1 MRRTNALRAPLVALA
16 LVLVA
21 SSCSGRDDDSS
32 KSGPKVTTPGDKGTT
47 DTAAG
52 GIDTSDCPDTETAG
66 INGDTITLASSFP
79 QTGLTAAFAQISK
92 GYNAYFDK
100 VNAAGGVEV
109 AGKKYKIKVVDKNDE
124 YNAAKTAQNIK
135 QLVGDKGDKAFAV
148 FNVVGTANNIA
159 IREVLGEQCVP
170 NVFAATGSPTWGNP
184 DYPWMIG
191 STLAPY
197 SLEATAYA
205 EYLKKEKPDAT
216 VAMLVQ
222 DDDFGDAYEQ
232 SFKMAI
238 EGTDIKVVAV
248 SKYQTGAG
256 DVTSQVTTLAATKA
270 DVFFNGGTLLACPDG
285 LTKAK
290 AAGWNPIL
298 FVSGTCISKTLMGI
312 AGPAADNV
320 VAATNTIDPL
330 NPAYADT
337 EALKEYLATLKEFGA
352 SDVDPENGIVAY
364 GYTQAAIFVEAMKIT
379 PELTRSA
386 FMNVIHNLDMPTT
399 GMMVDGA
406 VVKTG
411 PDDQFMA
418 ESLQL
423 VKYDAAAK
431 HFNNIGDLIDFEG
444 KTAEH
449 TPKDLIEN

>member
-1 MRRTNALRAPLVALA
+1 MRRTNALRAPLIALA

-21 SSCSGRDDDSS
+21 SSCSGRDDDAKKDDSN
-32 KSGPKVTTPGDKGTT
+32 VTVAGGDGTT
-47 DTAAG
+47 DTPAG

-66 INGDTITLASSFP
+66 ISGDTITLASSFP

-92 GYNAYFDK
+92 GYNAYFEK
-100 VNAAGGVEV
+100 VNADGGVEV

-135 QLVGDKGDKAFAV
+135 ELVGGNGDKAFAV

-170 NVFAATGSPTWGNP
+170 NVFAATGSPSWGNP

-205 EYLKKEKPDAT
+205 QYLIKEKPDAT

-222 DDDFGDAYEQ
+222 DDDFGQAYEE
-232 SFKMAI
+232 SFKKAI

-248 SKYQTGAG
+248 SKYQTGVG
-256 DVTSQVTTLAATKA
+256 DVTSQITTLAATKA

-290 AAGWNPIL
+290 AAGWNPIT
-298 FVSGTCISKTLMGI
+298 FVSGTCISKTLTGI
-312 AGPAADNV
+312 AGPAADKIF
-320 VAATNTIDPL
+320 AATNTIDPL

-337 EALKEYLATLKEFGA
+337 DALKEYLATLEKFADKE
-352 SDVDPENGIVAY
+352 VDPENGIVAY
-364 GYTQAAIFVEAMKIT
+364 GYTQAAILVEALKTMPK
-379 PELTRSA
+379 LDRST
-386 FMNVIHNLDMPTT
+386 FMNTIHNLDLGTV

-411 PDDQFMA
+411 PGDDFLA
-418 ESLQL
+418 ESLQM
-423 VKYDAAAK
+423 VQYDAAAK
-431 HFNNIGDLIDFEG
+431 HFDNVGDLIDFEG
-444 KTAEH
+444 KTAEF

>member
-1 MRRTNALRAPLVALA
+1 MRRIHALRAPLIALA

-32 KSGPKVTTPGDKGTT
+32 SKGDTKVTAGPGDTV
-47 DTAAG
+47 AG
-52 GIDTSDCPDTETAG
+52 GIDTSNCPDTGTAG

-109 AGKKYKIKVVDKNDE
+109 AGKKYKIKVADKNDE

-135 QLVGDKGDKAFAV
+135 ELVGGNGDKAFAV

-159 IREVLGEQCVP
+159 IREVLNEQCVP

-184 DYPWMIG
+184 NYPWMIG

-205 EYLKKEKPDAT
+205 QYLIKEKPKAT

-222 DDDFGDAYEQ
+222 DDDFGQAYEE
-232 SFKMAI
+232 SFKKAI

-256 DVTSQVTTLAATKA
+256 DVTSQITTLAATKA

-312 AGPAADNV
+312 AGPAADKV
-320 VAATNTIDPL
+320 IAATNTIDPL
-330 NPAYADT
+330 NPAYAATD
-337 EALKEYLATLKEFGA
+337 ALKEYLATLKEFGA
-352 SDVDPENGIVAY
+352 TDVDPENGIVAY
-364 GYTQAAIFVEAMKIT
+364 GYTQAAVLVEALKKT
-379 PELTRSA
+379 PELTRAS
-386 FMNVIHNLDMPTT
+386 FMNTIHNLDLGTV

-411 PDDQFMA
+411 PGDQFMA

-423 VKYDAAAK
+423 VQYDGAAK
-431 HFNNIGDLIDFEG
+431 HFNNVGDVLDYEG
-444 KTAEH
+444 RTREIS
-449 TPKDLIEN
+449 PKDLVDS